1 MLLMGIKQRTMIAKG
16 GFDKTWC
23 RGSTAQQKHQIDL
36 FTCRS
41 IMIYLYV
48 RVSIKY
54 LWINFESPNKTF
66 QPYKNV
72 GEPL

>member
-1 MLLMGIKQRTMIAKG
+1 MLLMGIKQRTMIAQG
-16 GFDKTWC
+16 IFDKTWC
-23 RGSTAQQKHQIDL
+23 RGSTAQQNTKLIL
-36 FTCRS
+36 FTYRS

-48 RVSIKY
+48 RVSFKY